1 MTDRL
6 APASNGPASAEN
18 VSDRPTSVPLTDI
31 YETKDGVIMLLD
43 MPGADPESLNVTLD
57 KHVLTV
63 AARSSSSA
71 PQGYTLVHAEYQDAN
86 YQRAFSVSDQVDSER
101 IDATFKDG
109 VLRLTLPKITPSPA
123 KKIAVKAA

>member
-1 MTDRL
+1 MIDRPV
-6 APASNGPASAEN
+6 PAGSASAEN
-18 VSDRPTSVPLTDI
+18 VSDGPISVPLTDI

-43 MPGADPESLNVTLD
+43 VPGADPESLNVTLD

-63 AARSSSSA
+63 AARSASSA
-71 PQGYTLVHAEYQDAN
+71 PPGYTLVHAEYQDAN

-109 VLRLTLPKITPSPA
+109 VLRLTLPKMTPSPA

>member
-6 APASNGPASAEN
+6 AATGSASAEN
-18 VSDRPTSVPLTDI
+18 VSDGAIAVPLTDI
-31 YETKDGVIMLLD
+31 YETNDNVLMLLD
-43 MPGADPESLNVTLD
+43 MPGADPDSLDITLE
-57 KHVLTV
+57 KQLLTV
-63 AARSSSSA
+63 AARVASSA

-86 YQRAFSVSDQVDSER
+86 YQRAFTVPDQIDSER

-109 VLRLTLPKITPSPA
+109 VLRLTLPKTKPSPA

>member
-6 APASNGPASAEN
+6 ASNGPASAESI
-18 VSDRPTSVPLTDI
+18 SDGPTTVPPTDI
-31 YETKDGVIMLLD
+31 YETKDGVVMLLD

-63 AARSSSSA
+63 AARSASTA
-71 PQGYTLVHAEYQDAN
+71 PQGYTLVHAEYQDGN
-86 YQRAFSVSDQVDSER
+86 YQRVFSVSDQVDSER

-109 VLRLTLPKITPSPA
+109 VLRLTLPKMTPSPA